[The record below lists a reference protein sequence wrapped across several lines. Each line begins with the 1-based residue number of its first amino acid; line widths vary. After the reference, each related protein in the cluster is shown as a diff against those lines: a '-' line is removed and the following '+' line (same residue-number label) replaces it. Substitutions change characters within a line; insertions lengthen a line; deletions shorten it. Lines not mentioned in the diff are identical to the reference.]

1 MGKDMVEFPSAQCPG
16 VLAWKRAPLSARW
29 TATSQRARDIRNDPA
44 DMQGGPTPQNSRS
57 GPGAVDLGTCSCL
70 DVCGAAVA
78 LASKAMVVGCQRQS
92 THKFSVPWRTSF
104 VEQLSLLCRTVA
116 VVPRVQTS
124 RVNRMWAMR
133 KNDRVVGFS
142 SQSARFVGVLHCETT
157 PSARRRAHHAGRA
170 ASTALPRGVLRSRC
184 HHCKQH
190 LFLQARLR
198 CHLFCRIS

>member
-1 MGKDMVEFPSAQCPG
+1 MGKDVVEFPSAQCPG
-16 VLAWKRAPLSARW
+16 VLAWKRAPFSARW
-29 TATSQRARDIRNDPA
+29 TATSRWARDIRNDPA
-44 DMQGGPTPQNSRS
+44 DMECGPTPQNSRS

-133 KNDRVVGFS
+133 KM
-142 SQSARFVGVLHCETT
+142 
-157 PSARRRAHHAGRA
+157 AGSLA
-170 ASTALPRGVLRSRC
+170 FPVSPLALLVSSTARPHQAHVGALTTQGALPLRR
-184 HHCKQH
+184 
-190 LFLQARLR
+190 FLEESCAVDAIIVSSTFFFRR
-198 CHLFCRIS
+198 E